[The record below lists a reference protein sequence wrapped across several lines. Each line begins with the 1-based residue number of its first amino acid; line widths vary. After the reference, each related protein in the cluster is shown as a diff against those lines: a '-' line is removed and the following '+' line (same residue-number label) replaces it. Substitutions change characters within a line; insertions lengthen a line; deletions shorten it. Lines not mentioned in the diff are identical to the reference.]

1 MNSSCFVKSLCLAA
15 AAWTAHAD
23 VMPPDSHLVP
33 RTVTLINTG
42 DYPGL
47 AFSALEFYPG
57 NPTTPVATTL
67 MGAGVQAKI
76 TGYKLDY
83 IAFYSAKARAGS
95 AAGLCATAVDTSK
108 PACVCCHTD
117 PAPTPDTSAKVL
129 IQGDVAAGSQWVP
142 NTSTLISETY
152 EYQLEGTGAEK
163 VTLHA
168 ILQTHADGSKQEVAP
183 GATAVRTLVAADP
196 MARLAADGRALI
208 WVPQHSG
215 IAAVSL
221 IDASGRRAWS
231 QHRVAAAG
239 QAQVLALPV
248 MAAGRYLVS
257 AQGRGWAQSA
267 WLDLGKR

>member
-23 VMPPDSHLVP
+23 IMPPDSHLVL

-42 DYPGL
+42 DYPAL
-47 AFSALEFYPG
+47 AFSALEFNPG
-57 NPTTPVATTL
+57 NQTTPVATTR

-83 IAFYSAKARAGS
+83 IAFYSAKAPAGS
-95 AAGLCATAVDTSK
+95 LAALCATAVDTSK

-117 PAPTPDTSAKVL
+117 PAPTSDTAKVL
-129 IQGDVAAGSQWVP
+129 IQGDVAAESQWVP

-183 GATAVRTLVAADP
+183 GATAVRAPVATAP

-231 QHRVAAAG
+231 QHRVAASG
-239 QAQVLALPV
+239 QAQVLALSA